1 MKRKA
6 VIQVAV
12 VTVAAGLAGTAVAQG
27 AAQRPQGRSGTTY
40 YRNAN
45 GSSAGTATTPGR

>member
-1 MKRKA
+1 MSRKA
-6 VIQVAV
+6 KILVAV
-12 VTVAAGLAGTAVAQG
+12 AIVAAGMANAAVAQG
-27 AAQRPQGRSGTTY
+27 ASQRPQGRSGTTY

>member
-6 VIQVAV
+6 VNQVAV
-12 VTVAAGLAGTAVAQG
+12 AIVAAGLAGTAVAQVV
-27 AAQRPQGRSGTTY
+27 AQRPQGRSGTTY